1 MRSTLSLISF
11 PNVAF
16 ETAVLFQ
23 ATLPCFSQHCS
34 VSANTALFQSTLL
47 RFSQHCLVSANTALF
62 QPTLPCFSQFCSV
75 SANMTSFSQHCS
87 VSAYLVSAVS
97 LVLMSHQQCSEV
109 AAVVSLL
116 VLAVGIMGLANTGGF
131 YVNPYD
137 IAPRFATSIC
147 TATNT
152 MATVTGIINPYIVA
166 IITKDVSV

>member
-1 MRSTLSLISF
+1 MRSTLSLRSF

-16 ETAVLFQ
+16 ETAALFQ
-23 ATLPCFSQHCS
+23 ATLVCFSQHCS
-34 VSANTALFQSTLL
+34 VSAN
-47 RFSQHCLVSANTALF
+47 V
-62 QPTLPCFSQFCSV
+62 
-75 SANMTSFSQHCS
+75 TSFSQHCS
-87 VSAYLVSAVS
+87 VSAYVVSAVL
-97 LVLMSHQQCSEV
+97 LVVMSHQQCSEV

-131 YVNPYD
+131 YINPYD

-152 MATVTGIINPYIVA
+152 MATATGIINPYIVA